1 MQGHHDMTLDSE
13 QGISSSLRTTAAG
26 LEAWLAGTHADPV
39 AENPAPVV
47 DAAPGEPVA
56 AAKPVIAAEPE
67 VVGPVN
73 AAEAFA
79 LGLAISAR
87 KLTGPD
93 GAELVVDPERRAY
106 YFEAT
111 ALKPLQAIL
120 EQSAKQWEPMYS
132 EGLAAAR
139 AAHPAQP
146 LERLLWFA
154 GLIATPGILGRK
166 LSRTERYKLTGWPET
181 EREFPKH
188 FRIAKALLKAPAT
201 VDEIAAESGMPY
213 EDVVD
218 YMNASHAAGRLAA
231 ESALRAVEPQ
241 HAPSRGSRLM
251 SALNKPLFAR

>member
-1 MQGHHDMTLDSE
+1 MQGHHDMTLDTE
-13 QGISSSLRTTAAG
+13 AGNASSLRTTAAG
-26 LEAWLAGTHADPV
+26 LEAWLSGVHGEPSDAM
-39 AENPAPVV
+39 PAPGVA
-47 DAAPGEPVA
+47 DAAPEPAPA
-56 AAKPVIAAEPE
+56 AAPAPQAEPE
-67 VVGPVN
+67 IGPVN

-79 LGLAISAR
+79 LGMATTAR

-93 GAELVVDPERRAY
+93 GATLVIDPERRAY
-106 YFEAT
+106 HFEST

-120 EQSAKQWEPMYS
+120 EQSAKQWEPVYA

-166 LSRTERYKLTGWPET
+166 LSRSGHYKLTGWPET

-201 VDEIAAESGMPY
+201 VDEIAADSGMPY

-218 YMNASHAAGRLAA
+218 YVNASHAAGRLATEA
-231 ESALRAVEPQ
+231 VASA
-241 HAPSRGSRLM
+241 APAPARSRGSRLM

>member
-1 MQGHHDMTLDSE
+1 MTLDSE
-13 QGISSSLRTTAAG
+13 QGTASSLRTTAAG
-26 LEAWLAGTHADPV
+26 LEAWLAGAHVDTPADAPPAV
-39 AENPAPVV
+39 VESAVPAEPA
-47 DAAPGEPVA
+47 VA
-56 AAKPVIAAEPE
+56 AGIAATTEPE

-79 LGLAISAR
+79 LGLATSAR

-93 GAELVVDPERRAY
+93 GAELIVDPERRAY
-106 YFEAT
+106 YFEST

-120 EQSAKQWEPMYS
+120 EQSAKQWTPVYS

-139 AAHPAQP
+139 TAHPAQP
-146 LERLLWFA
+146 LDRLLWFA

-166 LSRTERYKLTGWPET
+166 LSRNEHYKLAGWPET

-201 VDEIAAESGMPY
+201 ADEIAAESGMPH

-218 YMNASHAAGRLAA
+218 YMNASHAAGRLVA
-231 ESALRAVEPQ
+231 ESAAKAAEPER
-241 HAPSRGSRLM
+241 APSRGSRLM